1 MITWKNT
8 LACLALL
15 ISCSSSKQVIQLQSD
30 TGKSRIVHPNIHS
43 TYTIGIDSSNVDS
56 AICIL
61 VENALWKINNTDAEQ
76 QTIEFI
82 ASDQKNQKI
91 NLHKSQIRFLKVH
104 VENSERFTDQMTSV
118 FVFTGFIVG
127 SMGVLFGVFSL
138 PIPSTPWR
146 EDLDLLGRGAGIL
159 GLTLLVG
166 YLSEDQNQYKIIE
179 IH

>member
-15 ISCSSSKQVIQLQSD
+15 VSCSSSKQVIQLKSD
-30 TGKSRIVHPNIHS
+30 NGKTRTVHPNIHS

-56 AICIL
+56 AICRL
-61 VENALWKINNTDAEQ
+61 VGNASWKINNTDAEQ
-76 QTIEFI
+76 QTVEF
-82 ASDQKNQKI
+82 STYDHKGQKI
-91 NLHKSQIRFLKVH
+91 TLHKSQIRFLKVH

-118 FVFTGFIVG
+118 FIFTGFIAG

-138 PIPSTPWR
+138 PIPSTPWQ
-146 EDLDLLGRGAGIL
+146 EDLDLLGRGVGIL